1 MMSTNSFLSKDLYLG
16 GSRIFTHVFFWF
28 IYYVWFSIIWV
39 EEGNYYASFGLEL
52 LLMPIRIS
60 VAYLVMYHVIPHF
73 LLKDKFGWFLV
84 WVLST
89 LLFAGI
95 LQRLFIYFYYE
106 LSFETEETTLWDV
119 PGIIRAMILIN
130 STALFL
136 GAIKMYKY
144 WLMERDKNIESEQD
158 LVEIRSEKRTYRIN
172 PREILYVEG
181 LGNYVTYY
189 FSNRKPLI
197 SYSSLKEV
205 EQGLPKNFARTHKS
219 FVVNKDF
226 IESYTSENVEV
237 NGRILPLGKT
247 VDLEFE

>member
-1 MMSTNSFLSKDLYLG
+1 MMSTNSLLSKDLYVG
-16 GSRIFTHVFFWF
+16 GSRIFTHVLFWL
-28 IYYVWFSIIWV
+28 IYYVWFSIIWA

-60 VAYLVMYHVIPHF
+60 VAYLVMYHVIPNF
-73 LLKDKFGWFLV
+73 LLKDRFGWFLV

-89 LLFAGI
+89 LLLAGI

-106 LSFETEETTLWDV
+106 LSFEAEETTLWDV

-130 STALFL
+130 STVLFL
-136 GAIKMYKY
+136 GAIKMYKH
-144 WLMERDKNIESEQD
+144 WRLERDRNIESEQD

-189 FSNRKPLI
+189 FSTRKPLI

-205 EQGLPKNFARTHKS
+205 EQGLPNNFVRIHKS
-219 FVVNKDF
+219 FIVNRNL
-226 IESYTSENVEV
+226 IESYTSDNVEV
-237 NGRILPLGKT
+237 GGRILPLGKSAVLT
-247 VDLEFE
+247 FE